1 MDIIAHRINLIS
13 ELLELPVRYGCEID
27 IRTQDS
33 KLILNHEPYLSG
45 DSLVDYL
52 DNYKHGLLV
61 LNIKEAGIEN
71 DVLQLVRERNIPSFF
86 LLDVE
91 FPYLYRASRL
101 GERAIAVRF
110 SEDEPIE
117 LVYNYNK
124 LVDWVW
130 VDTNTR
136 LPLTPDIIK
145 QLSELPNTK
154 IILKTGDLLK
164 CKPMCWRFEA
174 IDDDNVEVMMP
185 RDTDTRIFL
194 REKMA
199 VNSRKRV
206 EDYFDWIAIAKQVED
221 LYASLI

>member
-1 MDIIAHRINLIS
+1 MDIVAHRINLIS
-13 ELLELPVRYGCEID
+13 ELLELPVKYGCEID
-27 IRTQDS
+27 IRSQDS

-52 DNYKHGLLV
+52 DNYNHGLLV

-130 VDTNTR
+130 VDTNTK
-136 LPLTPDIIK
+136 LPIDSNNTLALSSMQTCLVCPERWGRPKDIIPYRYSMK
-145 QLSELPNTK
+145 SLGFNPNAVMTN
-154 IILKTGDLLK
+154 LKYTHLWEQD
-164 CKPMCWRFEA
+164 
-174 IDDDNVEVMMP
+174 I
-185 RDTDTRIFL
+185 
-194 REKMA
+194 
-199 VNSRKRV
+199 
-206 EDYFDWIAIAKQVED
+206 
-221 LYASLI
+221 

>member
-1 MDIIAHRINLIS
+1 MEIVAHRINLIN
-13 ELLELPVRYGCEID
+13 ELLGVPMKYGCEID
-27 IRTQDS
+27 IRSQDS

-45 DSLVDYL
+45 DNLIDYL

-117 LVYNYNK
+117 LVYNYQK

-130 VDTNTR
+130 VDTNTK
-136 LPLTPDIIK
+136 LPIDSNNILVLSSMQTCLVCPERWGRDNDIIPYRQSMK
-145 QLSELPNTK
+145 SLGFNPNAVMTN
-154 IILKTGDLLK
+154 LKYTHLWEQD
-164 CKPMCWRFEA
+164 
-174 IDDDNVEVMMP
+174 I
-185 RDTDTRIFL
+185 
-194 REKMA
+194 
-199 VNSRKRV
+199 
-206 EDYFDWIAIAKQVED
+206 
-221 LYASLI
+221 

>member
-1 MDIIAHRINLIS
+1 MEIVAHRINLIN
-13 ELLELPVRYGCEID
+13 ELLEVPVKYGCEID
-27 IRTQDS
+27 IRSQDS

-86 LLDVE
+86 LLDLE

-117 LVYNYNK
+117 LVYNYNE

-130 VDTNTR
+130 VDTITQ
-136 LPLTPDIIK
+136 LPLGTKNIQVLSSMKTCIVCPERWGRPNDIMPYRQSMK
-145 QLSELPNTK
+145 SLGFSPNAVMTN
-154 IILKTGDLLK
+154 LKNTHLWEQD
-164 CKPMCWRFEA
+164 
-174 IDDDNVEVMMP
+174 I
-185 RDTDTRIFL
+185 
-194 REKMA
+194 
-199 VNSRKRV
+199 
-206 EDYFDWIAIAKQVED
+206 
-221 LYASLI
+221 

>member
-13 ELLELPVRYGCEID
+13 ELLELPVKYGCEID
-27 IRTQDS
+27 IRSRNS
-33 KLILNHEPYLSG
+33 KLILNHEPYVSG

-130 VDTNTR
+130 VDTNTK
-136 LPLTPDIIK
+136 LPIDSNNTTILSSMQTCLVCPERWGRANDIIPYRQSMK
-145 QLSELPNTK
+145 SLGFNPNAVMTN
-154 IILKTGDLLK
+154 LKYTHLWEQD
-164 CKPMCWRFEA
+164 
-174 IDDDNVEVMMP
+174 I
-185 RDTDTRIFL
+185 
-194 REKMA
+194 
-199 VNSRKRV
+199 
-206 EDYFDWIAIAKQVED
+206 
-221 LYASLI
+221 

>member
-1 MDIIAHRINLIS
+1 MEIVAHRINLIN
-13 ELLELPVRYGCEID
+13 ELLVVPMKYGCEVD
-27 IRTQDS
+27 IRSQDS

-45 DSLVDYL
+45 DRLVDYL

-117 LVYNYNK
+117 LVDKYSK

-130 VDTNTR
+130 VDTNTK
-136 LPLTPDIIK
+136 LPIDSKNILALSSMQTCLVCPERWERPNDIIPYRQSMK
-145 QLSELPNTK
+145 SLGFSPNAVMTN
-154 IILKTGDLLK
+154 LKFTHLWEQD
-164 CKPMCWRFEA
+164 
-174 IDDDNVEVMMP
+174 I
-185 RDTDTRIFL
+185 
-194 REKMA
+194 
-199 VNSRKRV
+199 
-206 EDYFDWIAIAKQVED
+206 
-221 LYASLI
+221 

>member
-1 MDIIAHRINLIS
+1 MEIVAHRINLLK
-13 ELLELPVRYGCEID
+13 ELLKVPVKYGCEID
-27 IRTQDS
+27 IRSQDS

-45 DSLVDYL
+45 DNLIDYL

-117 LVYNYNK
+117 LVYNYQK

-130 VDTNTR
+130 VDTNTK
-136 LPLTPDIIK
+136 LPIDSNNILVLSSMQTCLVCPERWGRDNDIIPYRQSMK
-145 QLSELPNTK
+145 SLGFNPNAVMTN
-154 IILKTGDLLK
+154 LKYTHLWEQD
-164 CKPMCWRFEA
+164 
-174 IDDDNVEVMMP
+174 I
-185 RDTDTRIFL
+185 
-194 REKMA
+194 
-199 VNSRKRV
+199 
-206 EDYFDWIAIAKQVED
+206 
-221 LYASLI
+221 

>member
-1 MDIIAHRINLIS
+1 MEIVVHRINLIS
-13 ELLELPVRYGCEID
+13 ELSGVPKKYGCEID
-27 IRTQDS
+27 IRSQDS

-45 DSLVDYL
+45 DRLVDYL

-130 VDTNTR
+130 VDTNTK
-136 LPLTPDIIK
+136 LPIDSNNNLVLSSMQTCLVCPERWGRPNDIIPYRQSMK
-145 QLSELPNTK
+145 SLGFNLNAVMTN
-154 IILKTGDLLK
+154 LKYTHLWEQD
-164 CKPMCWRFEA
+164 
-174 IDDDNVEVMMP
+174 I
-185 RDTDTRIFL
+185 
-194 REKMA
+194 
-199 VNSRKRV
+199 
-206 EDYFDWIAIAKQVED
+206 
-221 LYASLI
+221 

>member
-1 MDIIAHRINLIS
+1 MEIVVHRINLIK
-13 ELLELPVRYGCEID
+13 ELLEVPVKYGCEID
-27 IRTQDS
+27 IRSQDS
-33 KLILNHEPYLSG
+33 KLILNHEPYLLG

-130 VDTNTR
+130 IDTNTK
-136 LPLTPDIIK
+136 LPINSNNKLALSSAQTCLVCPERWGRPNDIIPYRYSMK
-145 QLSELPNTK
+145 SLAFNPNAVMTN
-154 IILKTGDLLK
+154 LKYTHL
-164 CKPMCWRFEA
+164 W
-174 IDDDNVEVMMP
+174 
-185 RDTDTRIFL
+185 
-194 REKMA
+194 EK
-199 VNSRKRV
+199 
-206 EDYFDWIAIAKQVED
+206 DI
-221 LYASLI
+221 

>member
-1 MDIIAHRINLIS
+1 MEIVAHRINLIN
-13 ELLELPVRYGCEID
+13 ELLEVPVKYGCEID
-27 IRTQDS
+27 IRSKDS
-33 KLILNHEPYLSG
+33 KLVLNHEPYLSG
-45 DSLVDYL
+45 DNLVDYL

-91 FPYLYRASRL
+91 FPYLFRASRL

-130 VDTNTR
+130 VDTNTK
-136 LPLTPDIIK
+136 LPIDSNNALVLSSIQTCLVCPERWGRPNDIIPYRQSMK
-145 QLSELPNTK
+145 SLGFSPNAVMTN
-154 IILKTGDLLK
+154 LKYTHLWEQD
-164 CKPMCWRFEA
+164 
-174 IDDDNVEVMMP
+174 I
-185 RDTDTRIFL
+185 
-194 REKMA
+194 
-199 VNSRKRV
+199 
-206 EDYFDWIAIAKQVED
+206 
-221 LYASLI
+221 